1 MLDSSRLVR
10 ELHLPLDRT
19 TVMTK
24 RKNIREYSVPQGL
37 GGRFKLNLTA
47 DGKFRYSSP
56 TRKSDI
62 CHNLTRDCPMQMVFV
77 EGQPH
82 FRLCEK
88 EKQPGPLVPIEDPS
102 QLRRQ
107 AVDLCKCWDK
117 EEKFQGC
124 AIKGLVVG
132 APPESSGEPPE
143 EIKQLMSLGP
153 EFRLPLDLPQRAF
166 HNPAALTPEQL
177 KETWGHREPP
187 KAGPFH
193 GLMMVRRYDSYE
205 DALDAYQYVQQDKSF
220 IQNYRREIGDGPVLE
235 VGYVVDLQFPEYP
248 SHYLEWKPV
257 GLGFPASNVFRVRMT
272 YAGSGGV
279 GGYQPEYLLQEHGYE
294 PIDQENPYAKAAIRF
309 LRNPDDYNVLV
320 TQFSE
325 DRMADTSKDPP
336 NAHEFGDWW
345 REEWQNRAQGKG
357 PQYLYHIT
365 YPSQIAEIRDSGKL
379 LPYRGFAR
387 LTFCPDQMVANTFRA
402 SRFLR
407 IPVED
412 IPNLIRVSYD
422 EEFVR
427 EHPEVAETI
436 SEYLWDIDR
445 DKLDDPAYVSKVAA
459 EISRYASECEA
470 VVPGEFILPA
480 STEWGVPAL
489 GVMGKLFEKEPSTA
503 AGVRRRRRRRTPT
516 LRTDDGNPLI
526 RASYSKGEAGWVE
539 VLDRDEGLAR
549 IDNHPLTKGLRFG
562 DIVRLE
568 PDPTCDRCIPVVM
581 EVLSQDRRPPGTT
594 GVVLPC
600 RPGDKQKGKPWCVY
614 KHDPEDPSQPMEP
627 QPKYFPK
634 HYPTKQRAKRGLAMM
649 HYFKGRNVSGFVAD
663 TRASHGEEVLFIGAD
678 DPQYEEIAHLFD
690 RDSEVY
696 TAPRP
701 LYGTFDENEKSR
713 DLQLR
718 RGWWYAAIE
727 PGAFMADEYRQKNLE
742 LAAKRVFRVTRDQV
756 LEEIRRKA
764 EEAEYP
770 LDELKQDYDPDYL
783 AGSYGLPW
791 PKHWGGW
798 GDTVGGPTTTLE
810 DGRVFPVS
818 PEGEVLSWD
827 IGLYAT
833 QAEAQLGYPK
843 ARAVIA
849 AMQAERPEQL
859 VRERASLTR
868 ATSNRMHGH
877 NARALLKLI
886 DSVVE
891 GTTGA
896 APAKEP
902 RLPAPLKRKAQ
913 QLGFQVKY
921 NVPDP
926 FGLGGTRK
934 YGLSLRG
941 QIVASFNYPAQV
953 KNYLE
958 TVSTQRSFWPGA
970 VSGSDT
976 VGNTKVSEVR
986 SKVKVPGL
994 RVVRT
999 ISDVHN
1005 SLAVEHVP
1013 PHDPVPEAE
1022 SIVEFWYGEQRSYG
1036 TEDEAMAQVEDFLRL
1051 VKDFPWDRVPSGV
1064 LPRTWGRVVE
1074 KPETLPT
1081 VRIVKPPKIL
1091 KGVTY
1096 YLVTIPTYYDP
1107 KKKTHTLFAIHDR
1120 SGLAIWDSGSSR
1132 DIEITGPKSRKMP
1145 RVITALNKLLRGV
1158 DWTQG
1163 QEQVVREALDK
1174 GVVAQIREGL
1184 KIPEKTSMKVTLV
1197 DLSEAAPTPRPAA
1210 KKKKTKTKKAAKK
1223 KKTKT
1228 TTSKMLNQVV
1238 LYGGIRVLR
1247 GDMEKHLDFLGT
1259 TGPARLT
1266 YSNLPVV
1273 EGEPEQ
1279 RWNPKTLEWE
1289 GAEGKPSLRRKKGK
1303 RPGAR

>member
-1 MLDSSRLVR
+1 VLDSSRLVR

-24 RKNIREYSVPQGL
+24 RKNIREYNVPQGL

-153 EFRLPLDLPQRAF
+153 EFRLPLDLPQRRF

-764 EEAEYP
+764 EYP

-843 ARAVIA
+843 ARAAIA

-1081 VRIVKPPKIL
+1081 VRIVKPPKVL